1 MTEIV
6 DLLIIGGST
15 FYSTYFWLTFPATL
29 IYDISFRALSAE
41 RRRK

>member
-15 FYSTYFWLTFPATL
+15 FYSTYFWLTFPRHL
-29 IYDISFRALSAE
+29 DL
-41 RRRK
+41 